1 LIDKRRIIVIVIV
14 IVIEMA
20 TNKGGGGEGG
30 GIFLTQKAEKITEI
44 KKEIDELEE
53 LLQGVSQTSQS
64 TLLLKKRKEMREV
77 DEALEITKK
86 DYKKR
91 IEECEE
97 RRMLFEAKQSKMREQ
112 VLRFERFIQENDAK
126 RVRAEA
132 KIKAEKALFQEKCR
146 EIQQLSEK
154 LEALEQLQKA
164 QMQDLIRRSC
174 YKAYLEQIVEEKGDQ
189 GYEEISDVLN
199 RHRSLVEANEDL
211 MTSSTKLEKQVD
223 ELSRKLSTMKT
234 EKQNTLLVINSVYQE
249 NQHVL
254 ESMKEKVKI
263 EERAKNYDEDKTKEV
278 SKELSQV
285 ASAIKNVFTRC
296 QSSSRNRV
304 KIGSTNAPLSEVLD
318 FNIEVILARVVDLIE
333 ITKEYNEEQVYNLG
347 GSINDLTQL
356 SGSTI
361 LTQQQGLQNSS
372 KSQII

>member
-1 LIDKRRIIVIVIV
+1 
-14 IVIEMA
+14 MA

-146 EIQQLSEK
+146 EIQHLSEK

-164 QMQDLIRRSC
+164 QMQDLISRSC

-189 GYEEISDVLN
+189 GYEEISDILN

-304 KIGSTNAPLSEVLD
+304 KIGSTNASLSEVLD

-361 LTQQQGLQNSS
+361 LTQQGLQGSS
-372 KSQII
+372 KSQIV

>member
-1 LIDKRRIIVIVIV
+1 MPTKND
-14 IVIEMA
+14 A
-20 TNKGGGGEGG
+20 EGG

-44 KKEIDELEE
+44 KKEINELEE

-77 DEALEITKK
+77 DDALEITKK
-86 DYKKR
+86 SYKKR

-132 KIKAEKALFQEKCR
+132 KIKAEKALYLEKCK
-146 EIQQLSEK
+146 EIQQLNER

-164 QMQDLIRRSC
+164 QMEDLKRRSC
-174 YKAYLEQIVEEKGDQ
+174 YKAYLESIVEEKGDQ
-189 GYEEISDVLN
+189 GYEEISDILN

-211 MTSSTKLEKQVD
+211 MISSAKLEKQVD
-223 ELSRKLSTMKT
+223 DLSKKLSIMKT

-254 ESMKEKVKI
+254 ETVKEKVKI
-263 EERAKNYDEDKTKEV
+263 EERSKNYDEDKTKEV
-278 SKELSQV
+278 SKELSQIS
-285 ASAIKNVFTRC
+285 AAIKNVFTRC

-304 KIGSTNAPLSEVLD
+304 KGLGNVTLSEVLD
-318 FNIEVILARVVDLIE
+318 FNIELILSRIVDLIE
-333 ITKEYNEEQVYNLG
+333 ITKEYNDEQIDKLG
-347 GSINDLTQL
+347 GSINDLNQM

-361 LTQQQGLQNSS
+361 LTHGSKALQGGS
-372 KSQII
+372 KSALL